1 MKLKIP
7 PLHGVRNRRS
17 VGKFKQVQ
25 LLRCAKIP
33 RGESNPLDMTHQI
46 KNKSLTTWSESRS
59 HSSPIMHS
67 LSDSACAGRQSAIVP
82 ERNHHLLAP
91 KTRTNYNTMRKRVR
105 PTWETFLVPRRRT
118 HYNPMRS
125 RVGRNRLWH
134 GAMRWLFVRHGG
146 AVGGG
151 RRTVWRRAQSH
162 KNLQK
167 RTRKWLANRRPK
179 VVPKIGTKS
188 GTQNWNHNSYP
199 RPLLF
204 EN

>member
-1 MKLKIP
+1 M
-7 PLHGVRNRRS
+7 
-17 VGKFKQVQ
+17 
-25 LLRCAKIP
+25 
-33 RGESNPLDMTHQI
+33 
-46 KNKSLTTWSESRS
+46 
-59 HSSPIMHS
+59 MHS

-82 ERNHHLLAP
+82 ETNHCFLAP
-91 KTRTNYNTMRKRVR
+91 KPRTNYNTMRNRVR
-105 PTWETFLVPRRRT
+105 PTWETFLVLRRRT

-125 RVGRNRLWH
+125 RVGRNRLSH

-146 AVGGG
+146 AGGG
-151 RRTVWRRAQSH
+151 AKNCARRRAQSH

-167 RTRKWLANRRPK
+167 RKRKWFPHRGPK

-188 GTQNWNHNSYP
+188 DAQNWNHNSYP